1 MGGSGIAGDVIRAV
15 LGDRLPVPA
24 SVVRTPDLP
33 AHCGP
38 DTLVLVSSYSG
49 DTAEALAVFEEA
61 VERGCRVLAIASGG
75 ALASAA
81 AERRVARLP
90 IPSGFAMPRAAFG
103 YLALAPI
110 GAVEAMGLVPS
121 LEEDLAEAMDV
132 LARALHR
139 IGPEVPASAN
149 AAKALA
155 RRIGDRIPVIWGAEP
170 IAAVAAARWRSQF
183 NENAKVPAFSSS
195 LPELDHNEVV
205 GWSEGQGERFFLVA
219 LRHEGEHPDVAAR
232 FPLSIEIARDSGLQA
247 EEVWAGG
254 RSALA
259 ALLELVLHGDLV
271 STYLALERGVDPSP
285 IDAIARL
292 KRALAV
298 VSSGEARA

>member
-1 MGGSGIAGDVIRAV
+1 
-15 LGDRLPVPA
+15 
-24 SVVRTPDLP
+24 
-33 AHCGP
+33 
-38 DTLVLVSSYSG
+38 
-49 DTAEALAVFEEA
+49 
-61 VERGCRVLAIASGG
+61 
-75 ALASAA
+75 
-81 AERRVARLP
+81 
-90 IPSGFAMPRAAFG
+90 MPRAAVGHLAFG
-103 YLALAPI
+103 VLGVL
-110 GAVEAMGLVPS
+110 EAAGLGLVPS
-121 LEEDLAEAMDV
+121 LDGDV
-132 LARALHR
+132 R
-139 IGPEVPASAN
+139 EVISVLEG
-149 AAKALA
+149 LA
-155 RRIGDRIPVIWGAEP
+155 RRLGPEAPLDENLAKLLAARMRGRLPVIWGAEG
-170 IAAVAAARWRSQF
+170 IGAAAAARWKTQL
-183 NENAKVPAFSSS
+183 NENAKTPAFWAT

-219 LRHEGEHPDVAAR
+219 LRHEGEHADVAAR